1 MSVLSLYLCEW
12 AAMQDKP
19 YDSTQDELKATIL
32 EVVSTMK
39 DLMRLNPLY
48 KEHIQ
53 MFVQVGPLLNV
64 YLQRANVIQLK

>member
-1 MSVLSLYLCEW
+1 
-12 AAMQDKP
+12 
-19 YDSTQDELKATIL
+19 LKATVL

-53 MFVQVGPLLNV
+53 MFVQVSLLSKCNRLEDEEISLVEFNSQAVSLLHFWWLWV
-64 YLQRANVIQLK
+64 Y

>member
-1 MSVLSLYLCEW
+1 
-12 AAMQDKP
+12 
-19 YDSTQDELKATIL
+19 LKATVL

-53 MFVQVGPLLNV
+53 MFVQVSLLSKCNRLEDEEISLV
-64 YLQRANVIQLK
+64 EFDS